1 MPLDYDVIIIGGG
14 MVGASLAVALSSGEQ
29 EKCCRI
35 AIVEAFPHQADD
47 QPSFDAKAIALSYG
61 SKMIFDGLGLW
72 PAMQSQAEP
81 ITFIH
86 VSDRG
91 HFGASRL
98 TAAEEGVE
106 ALGYV
111 IEARRIGQALFDAI
125 QALDNVDV
133 LCPARFKSM
142 TQHDDYAAVTVT
154 IGDRMDHSTNNSDQ
168 TLSAQIV
175 IAADGVNSPV
185 RAALGLGET
194 RKDYAQSAI
203 ITTVRTNHAKQGAAY
218 ERFTDTGPLAFLPL
232 VDDRYAVVWTV
243 DADKVDEIIA
253 LDDAA
258 FIDCLQHRFGHR
270 LGAITRLGKRVAFP
284 LQQMVAKEMVSQRAV
299 LMGNA
304 AHSFHP
310 VAGQGLNLS
319 LRDVA
324 VLSESLHEAFVQ
336 GEDLGS
342 VGLLARYIALRKKDH
357 QAVTR
362 FSNVLVD
369 LFSSHWPPVAHLRAA
384 GLLAVDMIA
393 PARHALAQQS
403 MGVKGRLTR
412 LARGLS
418 L

>member
-1 MPLDYDVIIIGGG
+1 MPLDYDVIIVGGG
-14 MVGASLAVALSSGEQ
+14 MVGASLAVALSSGAQ
-29 EKCCRI
+29 EKRCRI
-35 AIVEAFPHQADD
+35 AIIEAFPHQADE

-61 SKMIFDGLGLW
+61 SKVIFDALGLW
-72 PAMQSQAEP
+72 PAMQGHAEP

-111 IEARRIGQALFDAI
+111 IEARRIGQVLFDAI

-133 LCPARFKSM
+133 LCPARFKSIK
-142 TQHDDYAAVTVT
+142 QHDDYAEVAVT
-154 IGDRMDHSTNNSDQ
+154 IADEDK
-168 TLSAQIV
+168 TLSAQLV

-185 RAALGLGET
+185 RTALALGET

-203 ITTVRTNHAKQGAAY
+203 ITTVRTNHAKQGVAY

-243 DADKVDEIIA
+243 DADQVGDILA

-258 FIDCLQHRFGHR
+258 FIDCLQQRFGHR
-270 LGAITRLGKRVAFP
+270 LGAITRLGKRISFP
-284 LQQMVAKEMVSQRAV
+284 LQQMVAKEMMSQRAV

-324 VLSESLHEAFVQ
+324 VLSELLHEAFVQ

-342 VGLLARYIALRKKDH
+342 VGLLARYIASRKKDH
-357 QAVTR
+357 QTVTR
-362 FSNVLVD
+362 FSNILVE
-369 LFSSHWPPVAHLRAA
+369 LFSSHWPPIAHLRAA
-384 GLLAVDMIA
+384 GLLAVDMVA

-403 MGVKGRLTR
+403 MGMKGRLTR